1 MSSIGNVVNKVKVF
15 GQKNSPEIL
24 LGIGIVGFIGTVV
37 TACIASSKVESVLD
51 DHKIKMSKIEE
62 AKELIASGEMDAEDY
77 TQKDEILDKVKFY
90 TETGVALLKLYG
102 PTIGLGAM
110 SVYCVLSGHKILN
123 GRYVGALTAYNGLL
137 GTFKKYRKNVVDAY
151 GQDVDR
157 AMRYGAEYI
166 LEKKKNEKGEKV
178 TEKKENIEMTFPED
192 DTARYFDAQNPNWDP
207 NPNFDIMFL
216 RGQQNI
222 LNDILQ
228 TRGHVFLNEVYDA
241 LGFNHT
247 PQGAVLGWV
256 KGMGDD
262 YIDFGLYDQS
272 KDPIRRFVN
281 GQDNVVLL
289 EFNHDGVIWDMI

>member
-62 AKELIASGEMDAEDY
+62 AKELIASGEMDPEDY

-178 TEKKENIEMTFPED
+178 TEKKENIEMTFPDD

-241 LGFNHT
+241 LGFEHT

>member
-15 GQKNSPEIL
+15 GQKNGPEIL
-24 LGIGIVGFIGTVV
+24 LGIGIVGFMGTVV

-62 AKELIASGEMDAEDY
+62 AKELIASGEMDPEDY

-178 TEKKENIEMTFPED
+178 TEKKENIEMTFPDD

-241 LGFNHT
+241 LGFEHT

>member
-37 TACIASSKVESVLD
+37 TACIVSSKVESVLD

-178 TEKKENIEMTFPED
+178 TEKKENIEMTFPDD

-241 LGFNHT
+241 LGFEHT

>member
-24 LGIGIVGFIGTVV
+24 LGIGIIGFVGTVV
-37 TACIASSKVESVLD
+37 TACVATSKVESVLD
-51 DHKIKMSKIEE
+51 EHKIKMSKIEE
-62 AKELIASGEMDAEDY
+62 AKELIESGEMDAEDY

-110 SVYCVLSGHKILN
+110 SVYCILSGHKILN

-207 NPNFDIMFL
+207 NPNFSMMYL

-228 TRGHVFLNEVYDA
+228 SRGHVFLNEVYDA
-241 LGFNHT
+241 LGFEHT

>member
-166 LEKKKNEKGEKV
+166 LEKKKNEKV

>member
-24 LGIGIVGFIGTVV
+24 LGIGVVGFIGTVV
-37 TACIASSKVESVLD
+37 TACIATSKVESVLD

-62 AKELIASGEMDAEDY
+62 AKELIASGEMDAEYY

-178 TEKKENIEMTFPED
+178 TEKKENIEMTFPDD

-241 LGFNHT
+241 LGFEHT

>member
-24 LGIGIVGFIGTVV
+24 LGIGVVGFIGTVV
-37 TACIASSKVESVLD
+37 TACIATSKVESVLD

-178 TEKKENIEMTFPED
+178 TEKKENIEMTFPDD

-241 LGFNHT
+241 LGFEHT

>member
-15 GQKNSPEIL
+15 GKKNSPEIL
-24 LGIGIVGFIGTVV
+24 LGIGIVGFVGTVV
-37 TACIASSKVESVLD
+37 TACIATSKVESVLD
-51 DHKIKMSKIEE
+51 EHKIKMSKIEE
-62 AKELIASGEMDAEDY
+62 AKELIESGEMDTDDY

-110 SVYCVLSGHKILN
+110 SVYCILSGHKILN

-166 LEKKKNEKGEKV
+166 LEKKKNEKGDKV
-178 TEKKENIEMTFPED
+178 TEKQENIDMTFPED

-207 NPNFDIMFL
+207 NPNFSIMFL

-228 TRGHVFLNEVYDA
+228 SRGHVFLNEVYDA
-241 LGFNHT
+241 LGFEHT